1 RSAFNH
7 LILFPM
13 GFQSAFNRL
22 ILFPMGFPSDFDLLV
37 WRAHQL
43 TGLSPSIA
51 SFPLL
56 IYRIFSSLTFILLL
70 NLFFFRLP
78 FASIDEPVLRLAPR
92 DPPPA
97 FRRRRSANLCDSA
110 VFFLPDMLLRA
121 LSPAD
126 PPTELRLCLRHVW
139 RHCNPADPEKFFAV
153 GTAWT
158 DAEGTRIQ
166 GDSLRAFAPYLE
178 KNVCVGSV
186 YAVTGFTLQ
195 PPRPSYRACRFPHWL
210 TLGPAAKY
218 ELLPPEVGASFKP
231 ESYEF
236 VPFAQL
242 SGRLP
247 PCAYLTDFVGKVIG
261 IGKPN
266 HVPRGSGVAPV
277 QTVVVIDASGLEV
290 EVSLWSELSN
300 VLDPDSIPL
309 DDVSNP
315 VIVAFLSFQIRP
327 YMGSVRFLLCF
338 HCRIAGRERSV
349 RYIVPKFDTPEKL
362 KKHMQDS
369 YRTIHEL
376 EEMLAAAGDPEP
388 CYRCSAEII
397 GFDDHQPWFYKACPD
412 CSSAIVPYGAD
423 FWCKKH
429 DTVLSAAITYRY
441 RLKLF
446 VSDSTSK
453 TTFVLLGHAADRIIP
468 ISASELALAY
478 PEPCG
483 PLPQTLQ
490 MMIGQTVVFGVHLPR
505 NAHANSYE
513 DFRVSKMWGLNL
525 PRAQLLA
532 QLPAPRVP
540 YRTPSPPSRHETP
553 IPPDPAYVPPIPTYR
568 VESHLPSPDPVLST
582 PLPRYLFAIYNPDIH
597 IVPAATGKRKAPS
610 LRAATRSAS
619 TSGKNKSAAAAPPPK
634 TPAQQHSRPVSTT
647 LGATLVGHTKTTPG
661 PALPSPPSDDDT
673 LLSALRPRKRQTH
686 TAQLLSTPPTPTGTG
701 LPHQQAPQ
709 PLSDLPLA
717 RVKLETLSSAASTVS
732 HPHGVPGD
740 SSPSADFHSPNAFRL
755 HICSSIS
762 FLSAIVVILQ
772 LWMLR
777 DLLNSD
783 TIQTTLLQVSVFVV
797 VNASHQFMFMI
808 SLPFKAVAD
817 LQAFNADITDLDFGE
832 NNYTCLFR
840 LICFWDET
848 NDFHGVEGRSVYSQW
863 IDLLEHRIEGYAEPG
878 ESDAVKELLVPGAIY
893 RIQNPFLI
901 PARRIRRSCPGDFA
915 LQIRPANLVDRVHEN
930 PTRPFFPLQSF
941 NIPTMASLRAVDQAR
956 TSSSDIVGRLSE
968 VTRPTSSPAGG
979 LSFKLLLDHPSNERI
994 AVRFVQFR
1002 PRTPIDLRSVA
1013 VLERQHPV
1021 VCIVTAVTITNPG
1034 GDMLIFENTPASRI
1048 VFPPFVSTFRPYFDL
1063 YSALAKCADSTATT
1077 NILFCGAAA
1086 SLLFRM
1092 PPEEYVMLTE
1102 TEQQALLNA
1111 LQGHLFIVEVR
1122 PAEPGDMERAQFIA
1136 TTIWDPVT
1144 AFY

>member
-1 RSAFNH
+1 
-7 LILFPM
+7 
-13 GFQSAFNRL
+13 
-22 ILFPMGFPSDFDLLV
+22 MGFPSDFNLLV
-37 WRAHQL
+37 WRARQL

-56 IYRIFSSLTFILLL
+56 IYRIFSSLTFVLLL

-78 FASIDEPVLRLAPR
+78 FASIDEPVLRLAPH

-158 DAEGTRIQ
+158 DAETIV
-166 GDSLRAFAPYLE
+166 LLYLPALL
-178 KNVCVGSV
+178 VCCFSCFVFLQCCNWSP
-186 YAVTGFTLQ
+186 FTYTCLC
-195 PPRPSYRACRFPHWL
+195 SCNL
-210 TLGPAAKY
+210 IL
-218 ELLPPEVGASFKP
+218 
-231 ESYEF
+231 
-236 VPFAQL
+236 
-242 SGRLP
+242 
-247 PCAYLTDFVGKVIG
+247 DFVGKVIG

-290 EVSLWSELSN
+290 EISLWSELSN

-309 DDVSNP
+309 DDVANP

-327 YMGSVRFLLCF
+327 YMGKTTASSVLASRVIPDPLHPSAKLLQTHF
-338 HCRIAGRERSV
+338 AGRERSV
-349 RYIVPKFDTPEKL
+349 RYIVQKFDTPEKL

-376 EEMLAAAGDPEP
+376 EEMLTAAGDPEP
-388 CYRCSAEII
+388 CYRCSAEIV

-490 MMIGQTVVFGVHLPR
+490 MMIGQNVVFGVHLPR

-513 DFRVSKMWGLNL
+513 DFRVSKIWGLNL
-525 PRAQLLA
+525 PRARLLA

-568 VESHLPSPDPVLST
+568 VGSHLPSPDPVLST
-582 PLPRYLFAIYNPDIH
+582 PLPSPDIH
-597 IVPAATGKRKAPS
+597 IVPAATGKRKAAS
-610 LRAATRSAS
+610 LRPATRSAS
-619 TSGKNKSAAAAPPPK
+619 TSGKNKSAAAVPPPK
-634 TPAQQHSRPVSTT
+634 TPAQQRSRPVSPT
-647 LGATLVGHTKTTPG
+647 LSVTLLGHTETTPG
-661 PALPSPPSDDDT
+661 PALPNPPSDDDT

-686 TAQLLSTPPTPTGTG
+686 AAQLLSTPPTPTGAG

-732 HPHGVPGD
+732 HPRGVPSD
-740 SSPSADFHSPNAFRL
+740 SSTSADFHSPNAFQL

-762 FLSAIVVILQ
+762 FLSARVVILQ

-777 DLLNSD
+777 ELLNSD
-783 TIQTTLLQVSVFVV
+783 TIQTTLLQ
-797 VNASHQFMFMI
+797 
-808 SLPFKAVAD
+808 
-817 LQAFNADITDLDFGE
+817 
-832 NNYTCLFR
+832 
-840 LICFWDET
+840 
-848 NDFHGVEGRSVYSQW
+848 
-863 IDLLEHRIEGYAEPG
+863 EHRIEGYAEPG
-878 ESDAVKELLVPGAIY
+878 ESAAVKELLVPGAIY

-901 PARRIRRSCPGDFA
+901 PARRILRSCPGDFA
-915 LQIRPANLVDRVHEN
+915 LQIRHANLVDRVHEN

-956 TSSSDIVGRLSE
+956 TSSSDIVGRLSG

-994 AVRFVQFR
+994 TVRFVQFR

-1013 VLERQHPV
+1013 VLERLHPV
-1021 VCIVTAVTITNPG
+1021 VCIVTVVTITNPG

-1102 TEQQALLNA
+1102 AEQQALLNA